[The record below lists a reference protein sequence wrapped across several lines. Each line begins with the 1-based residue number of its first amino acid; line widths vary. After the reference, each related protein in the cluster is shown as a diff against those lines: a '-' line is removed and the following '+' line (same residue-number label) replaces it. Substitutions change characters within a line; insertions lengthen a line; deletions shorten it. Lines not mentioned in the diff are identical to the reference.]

1 MMHFY
6 DGQIRRYI
14 LQITR
19 FFSNFYV
26 KYGDGTLVRV
36 PVMYGDSDRQ
46 VANIIKDNSENKIN
60 SAPRIAVSISGL
72 ALERDRLGDST
83 FVGKLH
89 IRERDIVDDVY
100 TGEQGA
106 NYTVERIMPTP
117 YKLSVKVEIWT
128 TSTDQKLQIMEQ
140 ILTLFNPSVEIQT
153 TDNYIDW
160 TSLSVLNLEEIV
172 FSSRQIPVGI
182 DSPIDI
188 ASINLTT
195 PIWLSPP
202 VKVRQL
208 GIITKIITSVLDG
221 GINDP
226 ETYIE
231 GLGIDPALTDYGPPG
246 GSILTRVRTTI
257 SGYGLMVYAGA
268 ARLLGPHEPVV
279 IDDPYG
285 IPNKIGPGINWRTLI
300 DQYPGKY
307 IADYS
312 SIRLIQENGHE
323 VFGTFVINPLDETLV
338 SINWDSDT
346 YPTNTMID
354 TYGDYTSVRS
364 ISHGTFDA
372 IINPQTKG
380 PRGHGLA
387 TPTEGVRYLIIE
399 SIGSADNED
408 GPDAWKNDDDSDFVA
423 EENDIIE
430 WSAGAWH
437 IIFAAAEHSE
447 TDDPVYQTN
456 IYTGIQYKWTGA
468 SWVKS
473 FEGEYR
479 EGMWILE
486 L

>member
-1 MMHFY
+1 MMHYY

-14 LQITR
+14 LQVTR

-36 PVMYGDSDRQ
+36 PVMYGDADRQ
-46 VANIIKDNSENKIN
+46 VASIIKQNSENKVN

-83 FVGKLH
+83 YVGKLH

-100 TGEQGA
+100 TSEQGA

-117 YKLSVKVEIWT
+117 YKLSLKVEIWS

-140 ILTLFNPSVEIQT
+140 ILVLFNPSVEIQT

-160 TSLSVLNLEEIV
+160 TSLSVLNLDDII
-172 FSSRQIPVGI
+172 FSSRQIPVGV

-188 ASINLTT
+188 ATVNVTT

-231 GLGIDPALTDYGPPG
+231 GLGIDPALNDYGPPAG
-246 GSILTRVRTTI
+246 TVLAKVRTTM

-268 ARLLGPHEPVV
+268 ARLLVPHESVV
-279 IDDPYG
+279 IDDPFG
-285 IPNKIGPGINWRTLI
+285 IPNKIGPGINWRTLL

-307 IADYS
+307 IAGYS
-312 SIRLIQENGHE
+312 SIRLIQENDHE
-323 VFGTFVINPLDETLV
+323 VFGTFAVNALDETLV
-338 SINWDSDT
+338 QINWDSDT

-354 TYGDYTSVRS
+354 EYDTYTSVRS

-372 IINPQTKG
+372 IVNPATKG
-380 PRGHGLA
+380 PRGSGLA

-399 SIGSADNED
+399 AIAQGST
-408 GPDAWKNDDDSDFVA
+408 AWANDDESEFVA

-430 WSAGAWH
+430 WSEGEWH
-437 IIFAAAEHSE
+437 VVFSAAENYE
-447 TDDPVYQTN
+447 ITPIYQTN
-456 IYTGIQYKWTGA
+456 LYTGIQYKWDGYA
-468 SWVKS
+468 WVKS

-479 EGMWILE
+479 EGAWILE

>member
-1 MMHFY
+1 MQHFY

-14 LQITR
+14 LQVTR

-26 KYGDGTLVRV
+26 KYDNGTLVRV
-36 PVMYGDSDRQ
+36 PVMYGDADRQ
-46 VANIIKDNSENKIN
+46 VANIIKQNSENKIN

-83 FVGKLH
+83 YVGKLH
-89 IRERDIVDDVY
+89 IRERDIVNNEY

-117 YKLSVKVEIWT
+117 FKLSLKVEIWT

-160 TSLSVLNLEEIV
+160 TSLSVLNLDDIV
-172 FSSRQIPVGI
+172 FSSRQIPVGV

-188 ASINLTT
+188 ATINVTT

-231 GLGIDPALTDYGPPG
+231 GLGIDPALNDYGPPTG
-246 GSILTRVRTTI
+246 TVLAKVRTTI
-257 SGYGLMVYAGA
+257 SSYGLMVYAGA
-268 ARLLGPHEPVV
+268 ARLLGAHEPVV

-285 IPNKIGPGINWRTLI
+285 IPNKIGPGINWRTLL

-307 IADYS
+307 IPDYS

-323 VFGTFVINPLDETLV
+323 VFGTFVVNPLDETLV

-354 TYGDYTSVRS
+354 EYNGYTSVRS
-364 ISHGTFDA
+364 TSHGTFNA

-380 PRGHGLA
+380 PRGSGL
-387 TPTEGVRYLIIE
+387 PDPVDGVRYLIIE
-399 SIGSADNED
+399 RIGSLGAED

-430 WSAGAWH
+430 WGDGAWH
-437 IIFAAAEHSE
+437 VIFSAAEHPGTE
-447 TDDPVYQTN
+447 DPIYQTN
-456 IYTGIQYKWTGA
+456 IYTSIQYKWDGY
-468 SWVKS
+468 SWTKS

-479 EGMWILE
+479 EGMWVLE

>member
-1 MMHFY
+1 MQFFY

-14 LQITR
+14 LQVTR

-46 VANIIKDNSENKIN
+46 VANIVKQNSENKIN

-83 FVGKLH
+83 YVGKLH

-117 YKLSVKVEIWT
+117 YKLSLKVEIWS

-140 ILTLFNPSVEIQT
+140 ILVLFNPSVEIQT

-160 TSLSVLNLEEIV
+160 TSLSVLNLDDIV
-172 FSSRQIPVGI
+172 FSSRQIPVGV

-188 ASINLTT
+188 ATVNITT

-231 GLGIDPALTDYGPPG
+231 GLGIDPALNDYGPPG
-246 GSILTRVRTTI
+246 GAVLARVRTTV
-257 SGYGLMVYAGA
+257 SGYGIMVYAGA
-268 ARLLGPHEPVV
+268 ARLLAAHEPVV

-285 IPNKIGPGINWRTLI
+285 IPNKIGPGINWRTLL

-307 IADYS
+307 IAGYS
-312 SIRLIQENGHE
+312 SIRLIQENDHE
-323 VFGTFVINPLDETLV
+323 VFGTFAVNALDETLV
-338 SINWDSDT
+338 SITWDSDT

-354 TYGDYTSVRS
+354 SNGDYTSVRS
-364 ISHGTFDA
+364 TSHGTFDA

-380 PRGHGLA
+380 PGAGLPA
-387 TPTEGVRYLIIE
+387 PVEGQRYLIIE
-399 SIGSADNED
+399 RIGSVNNID
-408 GPDAWKNDDDSDFVA
+408 GADAWKNDDDSDFVA

-430 WSAGAWH
+430 WSSGAWH
-437 IIFAAAEHSE
+437 IIFAAGENSE
-447 TDDPVYQTN
+447 TAEPIYQTN
-456 IYTGIQYKWTGA
+456 IYTGIQYKWDGY
-468 SWVKS
+468 SWTKS

-479 EGMWILE
+479 EGMWVLE

>member
-1 MMHFY
+1 MMHYY

-14 LQITR
+14 LQVTR

-36 PVMYGDSDRQ
+36 PVMYGDADRQ
-46 VANIIKDNSENKIN
+46 VANIIKQNSENKIN

-83 FVGKLH
+83 YVGKLH

-100 TGEQGA
+100 TNEQGA

-117 YKLSVKVEIWT
+117 YKLSLKVEIWS

-140 ILTLFNPSVEIQT
+140 ILVLFNPSVEIQT

-160 TSLSVLNLEEIV
+160 TSLSVLNLDDII
-172 FSSRQIPVGI
+172 FSSRQIPVGV

-188 ASINLTT
+188 ATVNLTT

-231 GLGIDPALTDYGPPG
+231 GLGIDPALNDYGPPAG
-246 GSILTRVRTTI
+246 AVLSKVRTTI
-257 SGYGLMVYAGA
+257 SSYGLMVYAGA
-268 ARLLGPHEPVV
+268 ARLLGAHEPVV

-285 IPNKIGPGINWRTLI
+285 VPNKIGPGINWRLLLN
-300 DQYPGKY
+300 QYPGKY

-323 VFGTFVINPLDETLV
+323 VFGTFVVNPLDETLV

-346 YPTNTMID
+346 YPTNTAINE
-354 TYGDYTSVRS
+354 YNGYVSVRVS
-364 ISHGTFDA
+364 SPGTFNA

-380 PRGHGLA
+380 PGAGL
-387 TPTEGVRYLIIE
+387 PVPVEGVRYLIIE
-399 SIGSADNED
+399 KIGDLSNED
-408 GPDAWKNDDDSDFVA
+408 GPDAWKNNDNSDFVA

-437 IIFAAAEHSE
+437 IIFAAAEHPGTE
-447 TDDPVYQTN
+447 DPVYQTN
-456 IYTGIQYKWTGA
+456 IYTGIQYKWDGY
-468 SWVKS
+468 SWTKS